1 MPAPEVSVAIATD
14 PVKSIPRRKQLRL
27 RISCNRTSLAAQR
40 LIKPANFKL
49 GGTFGDGIADYQSK

>member
-14 PVKSIPRRKQLRL
+14 PVKKHPSPQTMRL